1 MSCIILKARRCNI
14 IVVNVHAPCE
24 DTSDDRKDSFY
35 QELGRVFAQFSR
47 CDMKILFDDFIAK
60 VSRED
65 IFKPTI
71 KNEISHEISNG
82 NAVREVNFATSKKLV
97 VKSTVFP
104 HRSIYKYTWTSPDRK
119 THYQTD
125 QTLIDRRRHSGI
137 LDVRSFRGAN
147 CDSDHYLVVAKVR
160 DRRMVK
166 TMAVEGFNLKQL
178 NEGELKEQYQVA
190 IKIHFQLW

>member
-1 MSCIILKARRCNI
+1 
-14 IVVNVHAPCE
+14 VHAPRE
-24 DTSDDRKDSFY
+24 DTSDDIKDSFY
-35 QELGRVFAQFSR
+35 EELGRVFDQFSR
-47 CDMKILFDDFIAK
+47 CDMKILLDDFIAK

-82 NAVREVNFATSKKLV
+82 NGVREVNFATSKKLV
-97 VKSTVFP
+97 VKSTMFP
-104 HRSIYKYTWTSPDRK
+104 HRSIYKYTLTSPDRN

-125 QTLIDRRRHSGI
+125 QTLIDRRWQSSI

-160 DRRMVK
+160 DRLAVTKRMVK
-166 TMAVEGFNLKQL
+166 TMAMERFNLKQL
-178 NEGELKEQYQVA
+178 NEGEVKEQYQVTTKNRFSA
-190 IKIHFQLW
+190 LVI